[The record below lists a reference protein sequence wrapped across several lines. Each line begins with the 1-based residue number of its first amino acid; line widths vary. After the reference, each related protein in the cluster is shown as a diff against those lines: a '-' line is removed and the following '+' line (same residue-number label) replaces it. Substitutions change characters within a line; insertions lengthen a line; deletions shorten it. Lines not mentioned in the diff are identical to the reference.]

1 MKPPE
6 YFASCIQLKQEK
18 RYAKWMNYVFFLLN
32 LYGKF
37 RGKEF
42 VREYMESGKKSLVLG
57 IRQTTSVLSNP
68 DWKSNDSDD
77 YIKIKEVMKNT
88 VLKSSLDMNNN

>member
-1 MKPPE
+1 MYSVE
-6 YFASCIQLKQEK
+6 TREK
-18 RYAKWMNYVFFLLN
+18 VREIYILRLFLLN